1 MRPRGVIALITVII
15 LGALILAVGLSASF
29 TGQTETILAGALDRE
44 QLARMFAQTCADEA
58 LYRLKLDS
66 TYTGGTVPVGASDT
80 CTVSVSGSGSSRTIT
95 LAATSDIF
103 TKTIVIAASLKQNA
117 AANAS
122 AWHID
127 SWTEGD
133 PP

>member
-29 TGQTETILAGALDRE
+29 TGQTETILSGQLDRE
-44 QLARMFAQTCADEA
+44 QLARILAQTCVDEA
-58 LYRLKLDS
+58 MHRLKLDS
-66 TYTGGTVPVGASDT
+66 TYTGGTVLVGASDT

-103 TKTIVIAASLKQNA
+103 TKTIVIGASLKQNA

-127 SWTEGD
+127 SWTESD